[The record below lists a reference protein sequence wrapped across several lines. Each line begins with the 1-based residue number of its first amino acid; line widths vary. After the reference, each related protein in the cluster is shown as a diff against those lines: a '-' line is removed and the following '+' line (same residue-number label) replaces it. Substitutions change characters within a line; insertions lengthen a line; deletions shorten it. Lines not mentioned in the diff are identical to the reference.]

1 MMKNVELNKK
11 IAQRAQDNLDNVYK
25 STFYTD
31 TSDKKYIDSIR
42 NMMNQSLNSLIDKTR
57 LRNGETN
64 ISELYARTLA
74 QGDKSLTVMRDLTD
88 SAMLSDILELYSNNM
103 VIRDMDREIDTV
115 LKYVP
120 RLYQALKLI
129 KQGVLASDH
138 MDKESTKITVINAIQ
153 DPNDTNDKNISTGDD
168 KIKFCKKKYDWK
180 RFEEELYEKTSK
192 YGEQYVYILP
202 YNKALERVMKN
213 KDSSANIVA
222 ESDLMYLT
230 EDVIDE
236 AVEESTI
243 HINLKY
249 VLESRNQMITESVY
263 DMDQVDSNIS
273 AVLNSSDQ
281 SIISEDFEI
290 EFNTAGYIPSI
301 IKQAS
306 NLRRILT
313 EVVNPMEAGVSNIG
327 PIQEATV
334 KNQYGLLKNSSYLKD
349 IDKEFKKFSKDSLKA
364 PSELSADGL
373 VDQKNRIDVPG
384 CIVELLKHEYVKPLY
399 IGKCCLGYY
408 YIESDR
414 PMDYDAQTTFTSTL
428 GGLRPRRST
437 RDRENMDRS
446 YLDNAVLRKIAKQI
460 SEKIDRKFINANQDL
475 VEEIYTILKYN
486 TEHNG
491 GKVSKV
497 RISFIPPSDIV
508 HAYFKMNDHT
518 HRGVSDLELSLFPAK
533 LYSCMYISNCIALL
547 TRAYDKRVYYV
558 KQTVDTNIKA
568 VLLNVI
574 NQVKMGNFNLRQ
586 IENMNNILNITG
598 RFNDLVIPKSSSG
611 ENPVE
616 MEVLPGQNVEVKTEF
631 MNNLEEMAVELI
643 GVSMDMI
650 SSHFQ
655 SESVATNIVQNNE
668 RLLTMIYQ
676 RQDLYSAILGRCFTK
691 IYQAEYGLDDIVEVE
706 LPTPSQLRLNNMSSL
721 LSVGNDIIQN
731 IVTMLANNDD
741 EFSKNIFIGKLMRYY
756 FGAFLDLD
764 DIVEIYNQSKIEA
777 AVRKDEKEAN
787 DNQGGGGG
795 GYGGY

>member
-31 TSDKKYIDSIR
+31 TTDKKYIDSIR

-103 VIRDMDREIDTV
+103 IIRDMDREIDTV

-153 DPNDTNDKNISTGDD
+153 DPNDTNDKNTSTGED

-249 VLESRNQMITESVY
+249 ILESTNQMIKESVY
-263 DMDQVDSNIS
+263 DMDQVDSHIS
-273 AVLNSSDQ
+273 AILNSSDQ
-281 SIISEDFEI
+281 SIVSEDFEI

-631 MNNLEEMAVELI
+631 MNNLEEMAVELV

-777 AVRKDEKEAN
+777 VVRKDEKEAN

-795 GYGGY
+795 YGGY